1 MSESLDMTLSNRAA
15 LYGRRTEAMF
25 EAMLISLGAHRLLK
39 AEDTGLVHP
48 EAPFKVPDYRVVLLD
63 GTQWLVEVK
72 NVYIKEPF
80 QQERLL
86 LKRGYHKKLENYAS
100 ATGGQLKLAVFWAR
114 WSIWTLVSPSKLT
127 DESGDLTLDIKT
139 GMRFNELGALGD
151 LHIGTTPPLRLRLDA
166 DPEAPSTLTEDGH
179 AEFTIGGAGLYCNQ
193 NEIEDQ
199 EEQQLAWS
207 FIRYGDWHEVGP
219 MAILDG
225 QRLIGIEFAWE
236 PEERTNQGFEMIG
249 SLSRIF
255 SRYYAQRTLDGGEVV
270 QIHAPSRPGWFKSLL
285 SDDYKGKAMPL
296 WQLRQHPDT

>member
-1 MSESLDMTLSNRAA
+1 
-15 LYGRRTEAMF
+15 MF

-39 AEDTGLVHP
+39 AEDMGRVHP

-86 LKRGYHKKLENYAS
+86 MKQGYREKLENYAS
-100 ATGGQLKLAVFWAR
+100 TTGGQLKLAVFWAR
-114 WSIWTLVSPSKLT
+114 WSMWTLVSPSKLT
-127 DESGDLTLDIKT
+127 DESGELTLDLKT

-151 LHIGTTPPLRLRLDA
+151 RHIGTTPPLRLRLDS
-166 DPEAPSTLTEDGH
+166 DPGAPSILTADGH
-179 AEFTIGGAGLYCNQ
+179 AEFTIGGARLYCDQ
-193 NEIEDQ
+193 NEIRDP

-207 FIRYGDWHEVGP
+207 FIRYGEWHEVGP
-219 MAILDG
+219 TAILDG
-225 QRLIGIEFAWE
+225 QRLMGIEFAWE

-255 SRYYAQRTLDGGEVV
+255 SRYYAERTLEGTEVV
-270 QIHAPSRPGWFKSLL
+270 QIHAPSRPGWFNPLL
-285 SDDYKGKAMPL
+285 SADYKGKAMPL
-296 WQLRQHPDT
+296 WQLEQHPST